1 MNAMMLTTH
10 GPWHDG
16 HSSAWWPVFPI
27 GFGLFWLLVL
37 GGGYYLLS
45 RRMRPG
51 GGGAEQVLSE
61 RYARGEIDEE
71 EYRER
76 LSVLRA

>member
-1 MNAMMLTTH
+1 
-10 GPWHDG
+10 
-16 HSSAWWPVFPI
+16 
-27 GFGLFWLLVL
+27 
-37 GGGYYLLS
+37 
-45 RRMRPG
+45 MRPG